1 MNICFVVEEYPTPQD
16 PKMPFIR
23 SLILQF
29 ARQSV
34 KCTVIAPQSLTGA
47 IVNKY
52 PLRPVKWIDSVD
64 NGEDITVYQPIYLTF
79 SNAFKNAK
87 EKNFVRAAKK
97 AYSKI
102 KEKQD
107 ALYGHFWHMGV
118 SASLIDDTLPIFV
131 ASGESK
137 ISVLNRFDRNII
149 EKFLK
154 RLAGT
159 IYVSTKNYNESV
171 ELGLQRESP
180 YVIAP
185 NGYNPNEFYPGDKN
199 KSREI
204 LNWSKEDFI
213 VSFVGTFN
221 RRKGIDR
228 LSAAIDL
235 VDSEKLAVCF
245 IGKGDIVPNCKNIV
259 FKGRVQHEQIA
270 EYLIASDVFVLPTTN
285 EGCCNAIVE
294 AIACGV
300 PVISSDLPFNDD
312 ILDNS
317 YSIRIDPMD
326 SEKIAKAIKE
336 LMNNKE
342 KCEQMAIAAKE
353 KAKELTIGSRAK
365 RILSFIVES
374 LDKC

>member
-23 SLILQF
+23 NLILQF

-79 SNAFKNAK
+79 SNAFKNSK

-97 AYSKI
+97 AYSKL

-107 ALYGHFWHMGV
+107 ALYGHFWHMGI

-137 ISVLNRFDRNII
+137 ISVLNRFDRNTI

-154 RLAGT
+154 HLAGT

-180 YVIAP
+180 YIIAP
-185 NGYNPNEFYPGDKN
+185 NGYNPNEFYVGDKY
-199 KSREI
+199 KTREK
-204 LNWSKEDFI
+204 LNWPKDDFI

-221 RRKGIDR
+221 KRKGIER
-228 LSAAIDL
+228 LSDAIDL
-235 VDSEKLAVCF
+235 INSESLASCF
-245 IGKGDIVPNCKNIV
+245 IGKGEIRPKCKNV
-259 FKGRVQHEQIA
+259 LFQGRLQHEQIA

-300 PVISSDLPFNDD
+300 PVISSDLSFNDD
-312 ILDNS
+312 ILDTS
-317 YSIRIDPMD
+317 YSIRIDPMNT
-326 SEKIAKAIKE
+326 EEIAEAIKE

-342 KCEQMAIAAKE
+342 KCERMANAAKE
-353 KAKELTIGSRAK
+353 KAKELTIESRAK
-365 RILSFIVES
+365 RILTFIEES
-374 LDKC
+374 LDKS